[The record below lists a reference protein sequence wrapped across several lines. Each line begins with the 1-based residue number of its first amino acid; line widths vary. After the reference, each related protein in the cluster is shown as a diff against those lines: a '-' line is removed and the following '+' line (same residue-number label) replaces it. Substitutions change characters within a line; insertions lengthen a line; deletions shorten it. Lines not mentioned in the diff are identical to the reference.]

1 MYVPALCIA
10 PRDRLLERP
19 TLTILYPDVHES
31 VSTATGV
38 YAPQQDSQ
46 LLIEAMTLSGVV
58 PGRRVL
64 DLCTGSGVI
73 AIAAA
78 QLGAGHVTALDISPD
93 AIACTERNA
102 AQAGVRVDAR
112 VGTWSTALAAAPYEV
127 VVSNPPYVPTP
138 PDAHLEDI
146 PAVVGPAAA
155 WNAGVDGR
163 HILNPLCDS
172 APELIGEGGTL
183 LIVQSEFSD
192 TDQSLRRLR
201 SGGLRA
207 EVVLN
212 QLIPFGPVL
221 TARARWMESIG
232 MLPVGRRQEELVVI
246 RAEKR

>member
-1 MYVPALCIA
+1 MYLPAPWHRTACGTH
-10 PRDRLLERP
+10 ERP
-19 TLTILYPDVHES
+19 TLTILYPDVHDS
-31 VSTATGV
+31 VGSVAGV
-38 YAPQQDSQ
+38 YAPQQDSR
-46 LLIEAMTLSGVV
+46 LLIEAMTLSGVIA
-58 PGRRVL
+58 GQRVL
-64 DLCTGSGVI
+64 DLCTGSGVV

-78 QLGAGHVTALDISPD
+78 ALGARQVTALDICPE
-93 AIACTERNA
+93 AVACAQSNA
-102 AQAGVRVDAR
+102 AQAGVQVDVQ
-112 VGTWSTALAAAPYEV
+112 VGTWSAALAAAPYDV

-146 PAVVGPAAA
+146 PATVGPAAA
-155 WNAGVDGR
+155 WNAGADGR
-163 HILNPLCDS
+163 QVLNPLCDS
-172 APELIGEGGTL
+172 APELIGQGGTL

-207 EVVLN
+207 EVVLT

-221 TARARWMESIG
+221 NVRARWMEGIG

>member
-1 MYVPALCIA
+1 M
-10 PRDRLLERP
+10 
-19 TLTILYPDVHES
+19 TILYPDVHES
-31 VSTATGV
+31 VSATTGV
-38 YAPQQDSQ
+38 YAPQQDSR

-64 DLCTGSGVI
+64 DLCTGSGVV

-78 QLGAGHVTALDISPD
+78 QLGADQVSALDVCAS
-93 AIACTERNA
+93 AVACAQDNA
-102 AQAGVRVDAR
+102 AQARVRVDAR
-112 VGTWSTALAAAPYEV
+112 VGTWTTALAAAPYDV

-146 PAVVGPAAA
+146 PVTIGPAAA

-163 HILNPLCDS
+163 QILNPLCDC

-183 LIVQSEFSD
+183 LIVQSEFAD
-192 TDQSLRRLR
+192 TEQSLRRLR

-207 EVVLN
+207 EVVLT

-246 RAEKR
+246 RAEKRRATR

>member
-1 MYVPALCIA
+1 M
-10 PRDRLLERP
+10 
-19 TLTILYPDVHES
+19 LTILYPDLRDS
-31 VSTATGV
+31 VGPAASV
-38 YAPQQDSQ
+38 YAPQHDSQ
-46 LLIEAMTLSGVV
+46 LLIEALRFTATVN
-58 PGRRVL
+58 GRRVL
-64 DLCTGSGVI
+64 DLCTGSGVL
-73 AIAAA
+73 AITAA
-78 QLGAGHVTALDISPD
+78 QLGARDVTAFDISPH
-93 AIACTERNA
+93 AIRCTRGNA
-102 AQAGVRVDAR
+102 AQADVRVDAR
-112 VGTWSTALAAAPYEV
+112 VGSWTAALASGPYDV

-146 PAVVGPAAA
+146 PAHVGPASA

-163 HILNPLCDS
+163 LILDPLCDS
-172 APELIGEGGTL
+172 APGLLVVGGSL
-183 LIVQSEFSD
+183 LIVQSEFSG

-207 EVVLN
+207 EVVLR